1 MNAPGVRVRRN
12 WKWASTGTR
21 RGPDFEA
28 TNCAFHPTLRR
39 RASSTAYS
47 AAWTA
52 CPARTSIIAGPRNA
66 PSASRCS
73 PSADTRYVHLFRL
86 IFRTTVQCPTT
97 VSSAYQIITRWIFL
111 KNIFLQ
117 FFCSVFCFIF
127 QRNKNSHNL
136 PRTLF
141 YSLTYLPSRPLCYV
155 TYRRIAAPLY
165 KLKGTGIDYRLF
177 DDR

>member
-1 MNAPGVRVRRN
+1 MTLHLTSTFQSLMSSNLPAIQSFGECPHHFSPSFFFAHVNAVKLVGLLRTTPGVRVRRN

-21 RGPDFEA
+21 RGPDFGA

-39 RASSTAYS
+39 RASSTACS

-52 CPARTSIIAGPRNA
+52 CPARTSIIAGPRSA

-97 VSSAYQIITRWIFL
+97 VSSAYRIITRRIF
-111 KNIFLQ
+111 
-117 FFCSVFCFIF
+117 
-127 QRNKNSHNL
+127 
-136 PRTLF
+136 
-141 YSLTYLPSRPLCYV
+141 
-155 TYRRIAAPLY
+155 
-165 KLKGTGIDYRLF
+165 
-177 DDR
+177 

>member
-21 RGPDFEA
+21 RGPDFEE

-111 KNIFLQ
+111 KKYFFAIFLFGLLLYIPTKYNFPLFTS
-117 FFCSVFCFIF
+117 FFV
-127 QRNKNSHNL
+127 
-136 PRTLF
+136 LF
-141 YSLTYLPSRPLCYV
+141 V
-155 TYRRIAAPLY
+155 
-165 KLKGTGIDYRLF
+165 DLF
-177 DDR
+177 TE